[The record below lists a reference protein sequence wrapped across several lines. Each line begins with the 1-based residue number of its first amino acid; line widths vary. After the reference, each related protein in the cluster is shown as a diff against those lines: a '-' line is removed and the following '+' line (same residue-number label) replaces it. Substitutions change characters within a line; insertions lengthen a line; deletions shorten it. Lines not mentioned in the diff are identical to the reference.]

1 MIFISQ
7 RYIPLFDLT
16 ASSRDIMRRS
26 SSSPLLLLLLALG
39 ESALVCVRHR
49 PPQMMGKK
57 VSGPPPIR
65 SREFKVLAT
74 PAEYE
79 ELLAGAAAEE
89 VSVIKFQA
97 PWCRTCRATAPLL
110 DRKARK
116 YPNASFYSI
125 DLVRDGKAAGERM
138 NKFFQAHNAT
148 KMPYIE
154 VHVGGKLIDAE
165 IVPSSSIELF
175 DQAIA
180 LAFSTLKALPA
191 AFQRRRLLQL
201 LQQKRA
207 ERAPSK
213 ETGAARDG
221 PAADRPIVPGSSAG
235 PFAAGRRRPV
245 SSAPPSAMGQQ
256 LQSLVNKPWRSSPQR
271 GNTGGRRKG
280 MR

>member
-1 MIFISQ
+1 
-7 RYIPLFDLT
+7 
-16 ASSRDIMRRS
+16 
-26 SSSPLLLLLLALG
+26 
-39 ESALVCVRHR
+39 
-49 PPQMMGKK
+49 MGKK

-65 SREFKVLAT
+65 SREFKVLAS

-165 IVPSSSIELF
+165 VPSSSIELLIRPSF
-175 DQAIA
+175 RLLHLQG
-180 LAFSTLKALPA
+180 A
-191 AFQRRRLLQL
+191 AGFHQRRRLLQL

-207 ERAPSK
+207 ERAPARKRAPRRSAIGSTPPRA
-213 ETGAARDG
+213 ERRLLCRRLSAALSL
-221 PAADRPIVPGSSAG
+221 PS
-235 PFAAGRRRPV
+235 
-245 SSAPPSAMGQQ
+245 SAMGQQ
-256 LQSLVNKPWRSSPQR
+256 RSLVNKPWRSSPQR
-271 GNTGGRRKG
+271 GATGGRRRACG
-280 MR
+280 EAG